1 MGDHDVYKL
10 WGVLI
15 AAAHHNP
22 ATNAPA
28 PTAGGRV
35 AGKRGIQFLV
45 VQSPTSPH
53 LSVERSQ
60 EEGGVELATGG
71 LVEPDHG
78 DQDEAGDD
86 ELGDGDVDGD
96 VCDEDKDEEEE
107 VKSGRMPM

>member
-1 MGDHDVYKL
+1 M
-10 WGVLI
+10 I

-22 ATNAPA
+22 ATNGPA

-35 AGKRGIQFLV
+35 AAKRWLQFLV

-53 LSVERSQ
+53 LSVERSR

-86 ELGDGDVDGD
+86 ELG
-96 VCDEDKDEEEE
+96 VCDEEEE
-107 VKSGRMPM
+107 LKSRMPM